1 MTKLSLRILIVMVA
15 GWVLG
20 PWGVVLAGQPVMAG
34 ADAVLPDKI
43 DFDRDIRPVLSDRC
57 FKCHGPDENA
67 RKSDLRLDTK
77 QGAFAK
83 LSDHYA
89 IVPGKP
95 LESELY
101 RRITASDPDD
111 RMPHADSGLSLSD
124 YEIQLIRRWIEQGAQ
139 WKTHWSFSKPD
150 RPVLPKVS
158 DPDWPR
164 NPIDHFI
171 LSRLDAKGFK
181 PSPEADKVILVRR
194 LSLDLT
200 GLGPTPTQVD
210 DFVNDKSSA
219 AYEKL
224 VDRLLASPSYGER
237 MALPWLDASRYA
249 DTSGYQSDWER
260 NQWPWRDWLI
270 RTYNQNTPF
279 DTFTIEQLAG
289 DMLPD
294 ATLQQKIASGFNRNH
309 RINDEGGAIAA
320 EYIVEYVV
328 DRVNTTSAV
337 WLGLTMECARCH
349 SHKYDP
355 ITQKEYYQFFAFFH
369 NIPEKGVGGRQGWA
383 QPVIEIFTDEQKAQ
397 LAPLREKLEAL
408 DAQYNRS
415 DPNLDAAQLQ
425 WEQQTLAA
433 GTPPCPSA

>member
-1 MTKLSLRILIVMVA
+1 MGSKYLVFYQA
-15 GWVLG
+15 GETRFTQGRTTPIG
-20 PWGVVLAGQPVMAG
+20 PA
-34 ADAVLPDKI
+34 
-43 DFDRDIRPVLSDRC
+43 
-57 FKCHGPDENA
+57 
-67 RKSDLRLDTK
+67 T
-77 QGAFAK
+77 
-83 LSDHYA
+83 
-89 IVPGKP
+89 P
-95 LESELY
+95 LTPS
-101 RRITASDPDD
+101 SF
-111 RMPHADSGLSLSD
+111 ADSMPKASN
-124 YEIQLIRRWIEQGAQ
+124 
-139 WKTHWSFSKPD
+139 P
-150 RPVLPKVS
+150 LPK
-158 DPDWPR
+158 PTKETL
-164 NPIDHFI
+164 I
-171 LSRLDAKGFK
+171 
-181 PSPEADKVILVRR
+181 RR

-200 GLGPTPTQVD
+200 GLSPSPSQID
-210 DFVNDKSSA
+210 DFLNDKSPD

-237 MALPWLDASRYA
+237 MALPWLDAARYA

-260 NQWPWRDWLI
+260 SQWPWRDWVI
-270 RTYNQNTPF
+270 GAYNRNTPF

-289 DMLPD
+289 NMLPN

-309 RINDEGGAIAA
+309 RINDEGGIIAA
-320 EYIVEYVV
+320 EYLVEYVV

-337 WLGLTMECARCH
+337 WLGITMECARCH

-369 NIPEKGVGGRQGWA
+369 NIPEKGKDGRQGWA